1 MSWEKSK
8 RQIVPPFGGLE
19 DATQQ
24 SLIRV
29 FGLVQKKNESQFFHC
44 ELNFLKK

>member
-8 RQIVPPFGGLE
+8 RQIVPLFGGLE
-19 DATQQ
+19 DATQP

-29 FGLVQKKNESQFFHC
+29 FGLVQKIKIKMKVKFSTAN
-44 ELNFLKK
+44 